1 MDSPSLYAA
10 IGFLTLLVTTFL
22 MAYRR
27 YRLHQNK
34 YLIASSLSPS
44 SLPTSLSPSSLPSS
58 VSRNWRHQVF
68 PSFRGEDVRRG
79 FLSHIQKEFERK
91 GITLFIDNDIDR
103 SKSIGPELIEAIRR
117 SKISV
122 VLVSRNYASSTWC
135 LNELV
140 EIIKCRKELDQIV
153 MIVFY
158 EVDPTDVKKQAGE
171 FGNVFE
177 KTCVGKAVE
186 DVARWREA
194 LEEVAKIAGYDS
206 RSWNNEADMIEK
218 VAEDVSNMLNTATPS
233 SGFDGLVG
241 IESHITEMSS
251 VLSLASDEVRMVG
264 IWGPAG
270 IGKTTIA
277 RTLFSIISNDF
288 THTAFVESTKRRYND
303 DTAFRLHLQEQLL
316 SKALDH
322 KDLKIDHLGVAEA
335 RLKDK
340 KVLVVLDDVEEAVQ
354 LQAMACKTHWFGCG
368 SRIIITT
375 KDIKVLKAHGINH
388 VYHVDYPRWS
398 EAREILCLSAF
409 GQKSPYVGF
418 EDLTM
423 EVVRLAG
430 KLPLGLSVF
439 GSYMRGMSKEEWTHA
454 LPRLRTSLNGNIEK
468 VLRLSYDALCD
479 KDKTLFLHIACF
491 FKNEKANELLE
502 CLEESDLDVKH
513 GLQVLTERSLISI
526 NRVGYLVMHSLLQ
539 QMGKEIVRKEDI
551 NEHKRRRFLMD
562 AHDICDVLSDIIVSG
577 TVLGIDLDITAVKEE
592 LSIDERAFEGMSR
605 LQFLRFYNDYNDNK
619 LILPRGLNTLP
630 RKLKLLQWHKFPMKF
645 LPCKFRAEFLVNLKM
660 QNSHLEKLW
669 EGTPAQLRCLKRMD
683 LSYSYNLRKVPDLSS
698 ATNLEAL
705 ILTACKN
712 LEEIP
717 SSVKNL
723 ESLVELRL
731 EGCPT
736 PKDLSAKISLWKSPS
751 QIQVFECAGLRV
763 LRDVDTT
770 GLTFSLTDTAIQK
783 LPSWI
788 KFLSHLH
795 TLTLRKCHSLT
806 VFPIVPNSIQELDL
820 GETGIQEVPAWI
832 KNLSRLTKLSMV
844 GCKKLKIIPVN
855 INMRSLSS
863 LDLSHCTKLKTFPEI
878 STRLERLNLENT
890 GIEKVPLSIRSW
902 LYLVE
907 LSMRGCKRLKV
918 FSDIPD
924 DSMEELD
931 LCCEEEK
938 DRSLHLDLNGC
949 KNLIS
954 LHQLPGSLIYLD
966 ACNCELLETVD
977 GYFYNPQVNLHF
989 DNCLKLNQEA
999 RQLIQTSASNIA
1011 VLPGGEVPSYFHH
1024 QCTGSFLTIPF
1035 IKNRDIPDYLW
1046 FKACILLSP
1055 FSGTPRTFGVSWC
1068 IFDTRKADPVGH
1080 GLCLFA
1086 KEKLVRD
1093 HLFTFEGSFSLEKDK
1108 DHGEVSELWLVFH
1121 IVNEQRMKGSWKW
1134 ESVESDSQKL
1144 RIMGCGVRFLDVLG
1158 DMVGSSYQVE
1168 EKTRKVKKANSFEKK
1183 KKRKRKKKVN
1193 PVPFK
1198 DNDKGSGDLS
1208 DTDSWL
1214 GYNNSFLSI
1223 VPRLPLIVHY
1233 S

>member
-1 MDSPSLYAA
+1 MDSPSLYPA

-27 YRLHQNK
+27 YKLHQNK
-34 YLIASSLSPS
+34 DLIASSLSPS
-44 SLPTSLSPSSLPSS
+44 PRSSSLSPSSLPSS

-122 VLVSRNYASSTWC
+122 VLISKNYASSTWC

-153 MIVFY
+153 MIIFY
-158 EVDPTDVKKQAGE
+158 EVDPSDVKKQSGE

-177 KTCVGKAVE
+177 KTCVEKTVE

-218 VAEDVSNMLNTATPS
+218 VAKDVSNMLNVAAPS
-233 SGFDGLVG
+233 SGLDELVG
-241 IESHITEMSS
+241 IESHITEISS

-277 RTLFSIISNDF
+277 RTLFSIISHDF
-288 THTAFVESTKRRYND
+288 THTAFVESTKRGYND
-303 DTAFRLHLQEQLL
+303 DTAFKLHLQEQLL
-316 SKALDH
+316 SQTLDH
-322 KDLKIDHLGVAEA
+322 KDMKIDHLGVAEA

-340 KVLVVLDDVEEAVQ
+340 KVLVVLDDVEEAMQ
-354 LQAMACKTHWFGCG
+354 LQAMACKTQWFGCG

-388 VYHVDYPRWS
+388 VYHVGYPRWS
-398 EAREILCLSAF
+398 EALEILCLSAF
-409 GQKSPYVGF
+409 GQKSPYAGF
-418 EDLTM
+418 EELTM
-423 EVVRLAG
+423 EVVSLAG

-439 GSYMRGMSKEEWTHA
+439 GSYMRGMSKDEWTHA
-454 LPRLRTSLNGNIEK
+454 LPRLRTSLDGNTEK

-479 KDKTLFLHIACF
+479 KNKTLFLHIACF
-491 FKNEKANELLE
+491 FKHEKAKDMLE

-513 GLQVLTERSLISI
+513 GLQVLTERSLVSI
-526 NRVGYLVMHSLLQ
+526 NRVDYLLMHSLLQ
-539 QMGKEIVRKEDI
+539 QMGKEIIGKEDI
-551 NEHKRRRFLMD
+551 NEPKRRRFLMD
-562 AHDICDVLSDIIVSG
+562 AHGICDVLSDTTVSG
-577 TVLGIDLDITAVKEE
+577 AVLGIDLDINAVKEE
-592 LSIDERAFEGMSR
+592 LSLDERAFEGMSR
-605 LQFLRFYNDYNDNK
+605 LQFLRVYNDNK
-619 LILPRGLNTLP
+619 LILPRGLNNLP
-630 RKLKLLQWHKFPMKF
+630 RKLRLLHWYRFPMSF
-645 LPCKFRAEFLVNLKM
+645 LPCEFRAEFLVNLKM
-660 QNSHLEKLW
+660 QHSHLEKLW
-669 EGTPAQLRCLKRMD
+669 EGTPAPLRCLKRMD
-683 LSYSYNLRKVPDLSS
+683 LSFSYHLRKVPDLSS

-705 ILTACKN
+705 ILTGCRH
-712 LEEIP
+712 LEELP
-717 SSVKNL
+717 SSVNNL

-731 EGCPT
+731 EGCPM

-751 QIQVFECAGLRV
+751 QIQVFECSGLRV

-770 GLTFSLTDTAIQK
+770 GVTLSLYCDTKIK
-783 LPSWI
+783 KMPSWI
-788 KFLSHLH
+788 KLLSHLH
-795 TLTLRKCHSLT
+795 TIALTKCHSLK
-806 VFPIVPNSIQELDL
+806 VFPRVPNSIQALDL
-820 GETGIQEVPAWI
+820 SETGIQEVPAWI
-832 KNLSRLTKLSMV
+832 KNLSRLTSLSMV
-844 GCKKLKIIPVN
+844 GCKKLKIIPTN
-855 INMRSLSS
+855 INMRSLYS
-863 LDLSHCTKLKTFPEI
+863 LDLSHCTRLKTFPEI

-890 GIEKVPLSIRSW
+890 GIEKVPLSINYW
-902 LYLVE
+902 LYLVD
-907 LSMRGCKRLKV
+907 LSMRGCKSLKV
-918 FSDIPD
+918 FSNVPD
-924 DSMEELD
+924 DSMEVLD
-931 LCCEEEK
+931 LCGEEEEE

-949 KNLIS
+949 KNLVS

-977 GYFYNPQVNLHF
+977 GFFYNPQVNVHF
-989 DNCLKLNQEA
+989 DNCLKLNEEA
-999 RQLIQTSASNIA
+999 RELIQTSASSLA
-1011 VLPGGEVPSYFHH
+1011 VLPGGELPSYFHH

-1035 IKNRDIPDYLW
+1035 IKDRDIPDNLR
-1046 FKACILLSP
+1046 FKACVLLSS

-1080 GLCLFA
+1080 GLCFFA

-1108 DHGEVSELWLVFH
+1108 DHGEVVELWLVFQ

-1158 DMVGSSYQVE
+1158 DMGGSSYQVE
-1168 EKTRKVKKANSFEKK
+1168 EKTRKVKKANPFEKN

-1198 DNDKGSGDLS
+1198 DNEKGSEDLS
-1208 DTDSWL
+1208 DTDSGS
-1214 GYNNSFLSI
+1214 GYNNSLLSI

-1233 S
+1233 N